1 MEVTDFCNKIKFC
14 LPTGKFKVIGEVNQ
28 IKLSHGHLYFNLKDN
43 QSNIKCILWKTKL
56 EKCNIEINDG
66 DKIVIDVKIDF
77 YSFTGSVNF
86 IVENIIE
93 NQGIGNLQQK
103 YDNIKLEFE
112 KKGYFDEKNKFEL
125 PTIIKNIV
133 IITSENGAAI
143 KDFLFNLENNKSR
156 IKYKIIDVPVQGY
169 DCHKIIA
176 TKIQDIYNEKIT
188 FENKID
194 AIIITRGGGSFQ
206 DLFGFSEP
214 DLVESVF
221 KYKKYPIIS
230 AIGHQVDNP
239 ILDLVADIS
248 CPTPSLAAQ
257 YLIDHN
263 MNFIKELEIKKN
275 ELKNKL
281 VNEIIIEQ
289 KRLNEIKIKV
299 KHIIGNLSGTI
310 YLLKNQIEKDLYK
323 QKEELSIIKNKITLN
338 LKGIHIFKDTIE
350 LLNPTEI
357 NVGDVLCL
365 QWNDKRFKISIIDL
379 KSV

>member
-14 LPTGKFKVIGEVNQ
+14 LPTGKFKIVGEVNQ
-28 IKLSHGHLYFNLKDN
+28 PKISHGHLYFNLKDS

-56 EKCNIEINDG
+56 EKCSIKINDG
-66 DKIVIDVKIDF
+66 DKIILEVKIDF

-93 NQGIGNLQQK
+93 NQGTGNLQQK
-103 YDNIKLEFE
+103 YDTSKAEFE
-112 KKGYFDEKNKFEL
+112 NKGYFNKDIKLVL

-143 KDFLFNLENNKSR
+143 KDFLFNLENNKSK
-156 IKYKIIDVPVQGY
+156 ISYTIIDVPVQGY

-176 TKIQDIYNEKIT
+176 SKLQDIFNEKIT

-194 AIIITRGGGSFQ
+194 AIVITRGGGSFQ

-214 DLVESVF
+214 ELIESVY
-221 KYKKYPIIS
+221 KYKKYPVIS
-230 AIGHQVDNP
+230 AIGHQVDTP

-263 MNFIKELEIKKN
+263 MEYINNIEEIKNKMKN
-275 ELKNKL
+275 NLINEVLYEQKKFIEIKNK
-281 VNEIIIEQ
+281 I
-289 KRLNEIKIKV
+289 
-299 KHIIGNLSGTI
+299 KHIISNLSGTI
-310 YLLKNQIEKDLYK
+310 YTLKSQIEKELYK
-323 QKEELSIIKNKITLN
+323 QKEELSIINSKTQIN
-338 LKGIHIFKDTIE
+338 LKGIHIFKDDVEI
-350 LLNPTEI
+350 LSPTDI
-357 NVGDVLCL
+357 NIGDSLFL
-365 QWNDKRFKISIIDL
+365 QWNNKRFKITIEN
-379 KSV
+379 

>member
-28 IKLSHGHLYFNLKDN
+28 PKLSHGHLYFNLKDS

-66 DKIVIDVKIDF
+66 DKIVIEVKIDF

-112 KKGYFDEKNKFEL
+112 KKGYFQEKNKLNL
-125 PTIIKNIV
+125 PSLIKNIL
-133 IITSENGAAI
+133 IITSETGAAI

-156 IKYKIIDVPVQGY
+156 ISYKIIDVPVQGY

-176 TKIQDIYNEKIT
+176 TKIKEIYDEKII
-188 FENKID
+188 FENNID

-214 DLVESVF
+214 ELVEAVF

-263 MNFIKELEIKKN
+263 MNFINYLETKKN

-281 VNEIIIEQ
+281 INEIIIEQ
-289 KRLNEIKIKV
+289 KRLNEIKNKV
-299 KHIIGNLSGTI
+299 KHNINNLSGI
-310 YLLKNQIEKDLYK
+310 VYLLKNQIEKDIYK
-323 QKEELSIIKNKITLN
+323 QKEELSIIKNNITSKLD
-338 LKGIHIFKDTIE
+338 GIHIFKDSIE
-350 LLNPTEI
+350 LLNPKEI
-357 NVGDVLCL
+357 IIGDTLYL
-365 QWNDKRFKISIIDL
+365 QWNDKRFKISINN
-379 KSV
+379 